1 MASDNNRSRKN
12 NFRNSEEFFS
22 STGQEMLDAVTRAVQ
37 EGNYTGLAES
47 LSDQINSAL
56 NGAQRGLSGR
66 MAQRAWEVYRNKQR
80 SQGYNSWN
88 GQSYGS
94 NGQSYQQGGQ
104 ADQQYNN
111 QANNQHYNQTNYQ
124 AYGQTQS
131 NGQNYNQTAGQ
142 GWTNY
147 RQTTG
152 TSYRQT
158 NGQSYSQSNAQTYS
172 QAQSSSQPYNQS
184 YTQAQANRRNF
195 NQSYGA
201 YGNPSSQGAP
211 SYFLARRVSNG
222 FGNQKRILGT
232 IGEIVFGFLAFC
244 FGVGM
249 VAYISLND
257 IAALIVAIAFLIG
270 NLYIFS
276 RFKKLKT
283 DGQHYNDLVSEYHRY
298 GNAIGNREYFLIKD
312 LAQWMHEDPYQ
323 TMQNLVDMK
332 KYDMLPQASFDVHYT
347 TLLLTDRARMLYQNA
362 LNAERQRKSQNGQ
375 NPGNE
380 DQVYENMEQASQSS
394 AKSGDRTG
402 HNAAW
407 DGNTSAPLSDLQKIL
422 NDGDRYLKKIRAA
435 NDEIPDTEAMSD
447 KLYRLENITRSI
459 FAAVKKDPD
468 KAKDLRRIMS
478 YYLPTTEKLLDAYL
492 EFYRNPAQSDQKKQS
507 MAEIEQAID
516 AVCDGFE
523 RFLAKMTEPDMM
535 DISSDITV
543 MKHMMEQD
551 GMTDSDMKAKS

>member
-1 MASDNNRSRKN
+1 MAQDNNRSRKN
-12 NFRNSEEFFS
+12 NFQNSDEFFS
-22 STGQEMLDAVTRAVQ
+22 SAGQQMLDAVTRAVQ
-37 EGNYTGLAES
+37 DGNYSGLAES

-66 MAQRAWEVYRNKQR
+66 MAQRAWQVYRNKQR

-88 GQSYGS
+88 GQGYGS
-94 NGQSYQQGGQ
+94 YNGQSYQQGGQ

-111 QANNQHYNQTNYQ
+111 QANDQNYNQTSNQ

-142 GWTNY
+142 GWTTY
-147 RQTTG
+147 RQTTTR
-152 TSYRQT
+152 TSYHQT
-158 NGQSYSQSNAQTYS
+158 NGQSYNQTYGQTGAGCRS
-172 QAQSSSQPYNQS
+172 YNQNYNPYGSPS
-184 YTQAQANRRNF
+184 Y
-195 NQSYGA
+195 
-201 YGNPSSQGAP
+201 QGAH
-211 SYFLARRVSNG
+211 SYFLARRVTNG

-232 IGEIVFGFLAFC
+232 IGEVVFGILAFF
-244 FGVGM
+244 FGIGTL
-249 VAYISLND
+249 AYISLND
-257 IAALIVAIAFLIG
+257 LGTFIFSAIFLVG
-270 NLYIFS
+270 NLYVFS

-283 DGQHYNDLVSEYHRY
+283 DGQHYNDLVNEYRRY
-298 GNAIGNREYFLIKD
+298 GNSIGNREYFLIKD

-347 TLLLTDRARMLYQNA
+347 TLLLTDHARMLYQNA
-362 LNAERQRKSQNGQ
+362 LNAERQRKSQNSQ

-402 HNAAW
+402 PNAAW
-407 DGNTSAPLSDLQKIL
+407 DGDASAPLSDLQKIL

-551 GMTDSDMKAKS
+551 GMTDSDMKAKP

>member
-1 MASDNNRSRKN
+1 MAQDNNRSRKN
-12 NFRNSEEFFS
+12 NFQNSDEFFS
-22 STGQEMLDAVTRAVQ
+22 SAGQQMLDAVTRAVQ
-37 EGNYTGLAES
+37 DGNYSGLAES

-56 NGAQRGLSGR
+56 NGTQRGLSGR
-66 MAQRAWEVYRNKQR
+66 MAQRAWQVYRNKQR

-88 GQSYGS
+88 GQGYGS
-94 NGQSYQQGGQ
+94 YNGQADQQGGQ

-111 QANNQHYNQTNYQ
+111 QADN
-124 AYGQTQS
+124 
-131 NGQNYNQTAGQ
+131 QNYNQTNNQANSQ
-142 GWTNY
+142 NFNQSYNQAKTNS
-147 RQTTG
+147 Q
-152 TSYRQT
+152 SY
-158 NGQSYSQSNAQTYS
+158 NQSYSQAQANSQNFNQSYS
-172 QAQSSSQPYNQS
+172 QAQSSSQSYNQTYRQTGAGS
-184 YTQAQANRRNF
+184 RSF
-195 NQSYGA
+195 NQNYNP
-201 YGNPSSQGAP
+201 YGNPAYKGQGAP
-211 SYFLARRVSNG
+211 SYFLARRVTNG
-222 FGNQKRILGT
+222 FGNQKRILGA

-244 FGVGM
+244 FGVGT
-249 VAYISLND
+249 VAYIFLNE
-257 IAALIVAIAFLIG
+257 IAALIVALAFLIG

-276 RFKKLKT
+276 RFKKLKD
-283 DGQHYNDLVSEYHRY
+283 DGKHYNDLVNEYRRY

-347 TLLLTDRARMLYQNA
+347 TLLLTDHARMLYQNA
-362 LNAERQRKSQNGQ
+362 LNAERQRKSQNSQ

-380 DQVYENMEQASQSS
+380 DQVYENMEKASQSS
-394 AKSGDRTG
+394 AKSGNQAAP
-402 HNAAW
+402 NAAW
-407 DGNTSAPLSDLQKIL
+407 DGNASAPLSDLQKIL
-422 NDGDRYLKKIRAA
+422 HDGDRYLKKIRAA